1 MIGITEGFIA
11 TIAIAFSVHTADFDQ
26 MVRER
31 YAEGHWWKY
40 KPEFVEDDRIA
51 IPFVTEKGRFVLF
64 QIGEK

>member
-1 MIGITEGFIA
+1 MIGLTETFIT
-11 TIAIAFSVHTADFDQ
+11 TVAIAFSVHTADFDK

-40 KPEFVEDDRIA
+40 KPEFVEKERIA

-64 QIGEK
+64 QIGEE